1 MSLSLP
7 LPYLHFS
14 SAATPLDTSEK
25 RRCGGG
31 GLPCKRGLGS
41 PSQSKSGSC
50 LADGRVG
57 QRRPRSLSQEALRA
71 RWCPGHTQLPVP
83 GDKPGTECSLA
94 QQCAVTEGSQG
105 PEALPGSGQHVPGQ
119 THGSGVRPPARATHG
134 GSPVPTASPGGARP
148 LALPLFA
155 PFAAVSPL
163 SKGSGACTDGLGF
176 PAGEPGARR
185 RTARVHFLSRRDGP
199 LFPPCLFSPSPRR
212 EAWLHLHC
220 EWRYEGRGLAASL
233 GRFPSKDRL
242 VSMRELRPPP
252 TDSPGTFR
260 PHLQFFP
267 ALPTAPRTPDR
278 DWDRP

>member
-119 THGSGVRPPARATHG
+119 THGSGVRPPARATC
-134 GSPVPTASPGGARP
+134 P
-148 LALPLFA
+148 
-155 PFAAVSPL
+155 
-163 SKGSGACTDGLGF
+163 
-176 PAGEPGARR
+176 
-185 RTARVHFLSRRDGP
+185 
-199 LFPPCLFSPSPRR
+199 
-212 EAWLHLHC
+212 
-220 EWRYEGRGLAASL
+220 
-233 GRFPSKDRL
+233 DRL
-242 VSMRELRPPP
+242 
-252 TDSPGTFR
+252 PGRSSASGSASVCSLCRFISTVQGQWSL
-260 PHLQFFP
+260 H
-267 ALPTAPRTPDR
+267 
-278 DWDRP
+278 